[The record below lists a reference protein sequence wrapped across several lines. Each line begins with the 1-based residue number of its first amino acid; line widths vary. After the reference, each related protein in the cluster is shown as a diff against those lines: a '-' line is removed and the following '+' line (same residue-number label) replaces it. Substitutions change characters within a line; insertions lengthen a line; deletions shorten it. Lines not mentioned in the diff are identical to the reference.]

1 MKTESKKVF
10 NPMKHFFIFSIW
22 TLLLLIGCGEK
33 DTTFLISPE
42 SVGKLDKVSLVRD
55 LELIYADDSIVKD
68 TMYSRIGART
78 RKIKVFEKGGK
89 HLLTLTPSQDSI
101 PTVENIQVMDSRFTA
116 EGGIGLS
123 STFGDIQ
130 KQYTIKKIVTALNNV
145 VVFVNETN
153 MYFTIAKD
161 QLPANLR
168 YTMTNIEAVQ
178 IPEEAKIKY
187 LMIGWE

>member
-1 MKTESKKVF
+1 
-10 NPMKHFFIFSIW
+10 MKHFFIFSIW

-42 SVGKLDKVSLVRD
+42 SVGKLDKISLVRD

-168 YTMTNIEAVQ
+168 YSMTTIEAVQ